1 MKKDLQEILDHTF
14 FSIGKFKFD
23 VADIVKLALLFL
35 AVKLILWVIAAYFRR
50 RINKGRIDKGS
61 AFAIRQIFAY
71 FIWIGA
77 ILIGLEAIGLNISIL
92 LAGSAALLV
101 GIGLGVQQ
109 TFNDFFS
116 GIILLME
123 GSIKVD
129 DVLEFDN
136 MVCRVQRIGI
146 RTSQVMT
153 RDQISVIV
161 PNSKF
166 TGDSVINWTH
176 SQHAARF
183 RVTIGVDYKSDIDL
197 VSKILLDAARNHSLV
212 KAKAL
217 NSFIRLEEFADSSIN
232 FCLFLERSVCGRNHK
247 KVKSEWPYSGS
258 SVNRAFRSSRSAIC
272 ILSGRRILKTD
283 KNRELLE
290 RFLHSIIK
298 GRKIMKN
305 ALLFIAI
312 TFPFLPVSPKVLS
325 GLPRVP
331 I

>member
-1 MKKDLQEILDHTF
+1 MNKDLQEILDYTF
-14 FSIGKFKFD
+14 FSFGKFKFD
-23 VADIVKLALLFL
+23 AADIVKLFL
-35 AVKLILWVIAAYFRR
+35 IFIVVRVILWLIAAYFRR

-61 AFAIRQIFAY
+61 AFAIRQILAY

-77 ILIGLEAIGLNISIL
+77 ILIALEAVGLNISIL

-183 RVTIGVDYKSDIDL
+183 HVTIGVDYKSDVEL
-197 VSKILLDAARNHSLV
+197 VSKILLDAAREHSLV
-212 KAKAL
+212 NK
-217 NSFIRLEEFADSSIN
+217 SPEPFIRLEEFGDSSIN
-232 FCLFLERSVCGRNHK
+232 FSVYFWSERVF
-247 KVKSEWPYSGS
+247 VVETTKSEIRFAVLKKFRESGVS
-258 SVNRAFRSSRSAIC
+258 IPFPQRDLHIIGEPLIR
-272 ILSGRRILKTD
+272 TD
-283 KNRELLE
+283 KKQD
-290 RFLHSIIK
+290 S
-298 GRKIMKN
+298 
-305 ALLFIAI
+305 
-312 TFPFLPVSPKVLS
+312 
-325 GLPRVP
+325 
-331 I
+331 